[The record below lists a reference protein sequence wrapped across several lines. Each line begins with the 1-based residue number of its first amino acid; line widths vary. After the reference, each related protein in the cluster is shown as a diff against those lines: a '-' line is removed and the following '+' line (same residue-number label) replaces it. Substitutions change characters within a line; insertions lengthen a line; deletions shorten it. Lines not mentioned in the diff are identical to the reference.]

1 MNKQNISELIKK
13 YHLDGVT
20 SELHKYLSLI
30 YRTETNLL
38 MKSYIKEVI
47 YLNENYKYFIE
58 TNYISLSGFFRL
70 RNQLIDKIY
79 HLLILDNKVT
89 RDEILND

>member
-1 MNKQNISELIKK
+1 MNKQNISELIRN
-13 YHLDGVT
+13 YHLDGT
-20 SELHKYLSLI
+20 ASKIHKYLSLI
-30 YRTETNLL
+30 YRTETNSL

-47 YLNENYKYFIE
+47 YLNKNYKYFIE
-58 TNYISLSGFFRL
+58 TNYISLSSFFRL

>member
-1 MNKQNISELIKK
+1 MNKKNISELIKR
-13 YHLDGVT
+13 YHIEGVK
-20 SELHKYLSLI
+20 SDVHNYLSLI

-38 MKSYIKEVI
+38 MKLYIKEVI
-47 YLNENYKYFIE
+47 YLNKNYKYFIE